1 MSEKLY
7 DQLNI
12 PPEVRRFL
20 KNTRT
25 IILILVLIILLI
37 SSIFTIDTEEVGVIT
52 RFGKYNR
59 TVQPGLNMKIPF
71 TEKVYRVPVERQQ
84 KLEFGFRTLK
94 AGANS
99 EYERTDLTMDESLM
113 LTGDLNLAEVEWV
126 IQYRVEDAYKYLFKV
141 RDIEITLRDISEA
154 AMRQIVGD
162 RTVNEVLTV
171 GRMEITSKME
181 ELVQHLCREYSM
193 GVKIEQIVLQ
203 DVNPPEPVK
212 GAFNDVNKAQQERE
226 TAINTAK
233 SEYNKII
240 PKAKG
245 QKEETIQ
252 RAEGYAIERVNNAK
266 GEATRFNELYK
277 EYIKAPEVTKRRL
290 YLETMASVMPKIGNV
305 VITDQKGN
313 SILPLLNMKL
323 NDKLINSEN

>member
-25 IILILVLIILLI
+25 IILILVIIILLF

-94 AGANS
+94 AGINS
-99 EYERTDLTMDESLM
+99 EYERSDVTQDESLM

-141 RDIEITLRDISEA
+141 RDMEITLRGYIRS
-154 AMRQIVGD
+154 
-162 RTVNEVLTV
+162 
-171 GRMEITSKME
+171 
-181 ELVQHLCREYSM
+181 
-193 GVKIEQIVLQ
+193 
-203 DVNPPEPVK
+203 
-212 GAFNDVNKAQQERE
+212 
-226 TAINTAK
+226 
-233 SEYNKII
+233 
-240 PKAKG
+240 
-245 QKEETIQ
+245 
-252 RAEGYAIERVNNAK
+252 GYASDSWRQNCE
-266 GEATRFNELYK
+266 
-277 EYIKAPEVTKRRL
+277 
-290 YLETMASVMPKIGNV
+290 
-305 VITDQKGN
+305 
-313 SILPLLNMKL
+313 
-323 NDKLINSEN
+323 